1 MRPHNETL
9 YFDGNSTVAKAVM
22 AEGVD
27 GTLILS
33 VEDGVLRCTPVDD
46 IVFSITQDGTFAI
59 GYFADGASLQ
69 ITDALLIAKLKSKNT
84 IPALLAS
91 SWRGAFVAFMAL
103 VALVFC
109 IYRWGIPAV
118 ADEAA
123 NLMPDA
129 WAKNIEASVM
139 KEVDSNMC
147 KTSELPD
154 SRQIKLLQRF
164 SALQMAATP
173 IVQAAPEAKLIF
185 RSCALM
191 GPNAFNIGREIIVL
205 TDEMVKFAGNDD
217 AVLGILAHELGH
229 LESDHVM
236 RGILRYAGVGL
247 VATALL
253 GDVSS
258 IVAAA
263 PTLVMRNQFTQ
274 VFEREADAHAL
285 ARLKA
290 ANISTKPLATVFKK
304 LNKNDDSGEG
314 DGKRWEWMLSHP
326 DSGERAK
333 LFDE

>member
-1 MRPHNETL
+1 MTQHNEAL
-9 YFDGNSTVAKAVM
+9 YFDGVSAVAKVVIVEWVGGAL
-22 AEGVD
+22 
-27 GTLILS
+27 TLS
-33 VEDGVLRCTPVDD
+33 VEDGIFRHAPTED
-46 IVFSITQDGTFAI
+46 IEFSITQEGAFAI

-69 ITDALLIAKLKSKNT
+69 ITHAELIAKLKPKNT
-84 IPALLAS
+84 IPSILTS
-91 SWRGAFVAFMAL
+91 SWCGALVAFVALAAM
-103 VALVFC
+103 VFC

-129 WAKNIEASVM
+129 WAENIEAAVM

-154 SRQIKLLQRF
+154 HRQIELLQRF
-164 SALQMAATP
+164 SKLQMAATP
-173 IVQAAPEAKLIF
+173 TIQTAPNAKLVF

-191 GPNAFNIGREIIVL
+191 GPNAFNVGREIIVL
-205 TDEMVKFAGNDD
+205 TDEMVKFADNDG

-229 LESDHVM
+229 LQSDHVM

-290 ANISTKPLATVFKK
+290 AHISAKPLAAVFKK
-304 LNKNDDSGEG
+304 LSKNDS
-314 DGKRWEWMLSHP
+314 DGKKWEWLFSHP

-333 LFDE
+333 LFDDAS